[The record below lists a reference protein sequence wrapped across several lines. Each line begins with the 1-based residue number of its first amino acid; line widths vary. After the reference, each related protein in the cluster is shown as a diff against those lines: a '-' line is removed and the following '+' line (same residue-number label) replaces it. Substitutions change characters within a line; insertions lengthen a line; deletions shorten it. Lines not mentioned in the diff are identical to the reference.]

1 MSSDRLAHLGRVKR
15 GDRNAAPI
23 RVRLPAASRPVAR
36 PAPVAVAP
44 VIPEARPE
52 EKSIWASWS
61 ASFNGVQAALGVAV
75 MLSAL
80 PPEWSGPAIVFIAV
94 FTILDRYRKSD
105 IRKGVRSW
113 LGLRALA

>member
-1 MSSDRLAHLGRVKR
+1 MSSDRFAHLGRVKR

-52 EKSIWASWS
+52 EKSPWLSGSINAQM
-61 ASFNGVQAALGVAV
+61 VQIIVAIMGGLAV
-75 MLSAL
+75 M
-80 PPEWSGPAIVFIAV
+80 PPEWAACTAVGIAL
-94 FTILDRYRKSD
+94 FTIWDRWRKSD
-105 IRKGVRSW
+105 IRKGFRAW
-113 LGLRALA
+113 LGLGVAA